1 MVVFHNDIINAI
13 AQARNIRHLLA
24 SDILERWQQGEEATA
39 EQTQSL
45 IQLGDWIDFLTDSEQ
60 LIVEDCIDSTD
71 VWNIIQK
78 IGEQAIGLDC
88 VGTNY
93 NYNNPP
99 PTPTPNVFNYVESIT
114 GLNTSNADPQNPVVR
129 ISVDGTTI
137 TGDGTPA
144 SPLIA
149 SIPPSGVQSV
159 TDDGNGVVSVDN
171 TDPVNPIVEFNGIN
185 VDPLTLSGDGTI
197 GSPLTVIG
205 GGGGGVT
212 SVSATAGAGVSVSV
226 SNPTTTPN
234 ITVTNTDTG
243 SAQNIFKNV
252 AVADNSTIVADNND
266 DTLTLQAGT
275 AISISTNATT
285 DTVRIENTAPDQT
298 VILNAGTGIGV
309 SGTYPNFTISN
320 TNSSNASITN
330 TTVAGLQGLQST
342 SSLSTTTL
350 YNVTNA
356 VGNTLVLQVYAIA
369 NNTNVV
375 YAIDVATG
383 AIGTYNITTDTFT
396 ATTSTPDLQQ
406 VTDVDNTTTN
416 TIISDDGAGSSTTI
430 GNGIIRVQTG
440 NTGNVEIDATLV
452 TAQYT
457 AQLPQKLAASTET
470 FAMLSDL
477 TGGGGITKATAAGT
491 DTYTTTITGVTS
503 YADGDTYLIRFTNG
517 NTTAATLNI
526 NALGARTLYRNNDG
540 SIIGGDIWNGA
551 EMLCIF
557 NSTLNG
563 FQCIGTSPNSLFAY
577 ITNADSVTITKGQ
590 VVYAFGGQ
598 GDRMT
603 VKLANNTSDATS
615 ARTVGVVFSASI
627 AANQK
632 GIIIMQGLIDGLSIL
647 PTSTYADGDSIYLGA
662 TNGAITKVKP
672 YAPNHLVYV
681 ATVTTA
687 SNGSAGRMYVRIQNG
702 YELDELHDVSAQTP
716 ANKDG
721 LFYNST
727 TGLWVAR
734 QVSATD
740 IDANVSNTEFGYLD
754 GVTSSIQTQINNA
767 GTLSIECIA
776 GTITSP
782 VDLATYY
789 WCIGGT
795 FLTAS
800 TSATGQGSKF
810 AYAFEITGITIRM
823 TTTTNGSAED
833 STLYLRNITTSTSTL
848 MGTFKT
854 NGNIAYTS
862 ITGLAI
868 SCNTTDEYCLEMRS
882 PTWATNPTNL
892 RLTAS
897 LFLRRT

>member
-99 PTPTPNVFNYVESIT
+99 PTPTPNVFNYVESVT
-114 GLNTSNADPQNPVVR
+114 GLNTNNADPQNPVVR
-129 ISVDGTTI
+129 ISVDGVTI

-144 SPLIA
+144 SPLVA

-171 TDPVNPIVEFNGIN
+171 TDPVNPIVEFNGVS
-185 VDPLTLSGDGTI
+185 VDPLTLSGDGTS

-205 GGGGGVT
+205 GGGGGGSVT

-252 AVADNSTIVADNND
+252 AVAGNSTIVADNND

-285 DTVRIENTAPDQT
+285 DTIRIENTAPDQT
-298 VILNAGTGIGV
+298 VVLNAGTGIGV

-320 TNSSNASITN
+320 TNSGNASIAN
-330 TTVAGLQGLQST
+330 ITVTSLQGLQST

-350 YNVTNA
+350 YNVTDA

-375 YAIDVATG
+375 YAIDVASGT
-383 AIGTYNITTDTFT
+383 IGTYNITTDTFT
-396 ATTSTPDLQQ
+396 ATIPDLQQ
-406 VTDVDNTTTN
+406 VTDVGFTTTN
-416 TIISDDGAGSSTTI
+416 RLVSDDGAGNFTSI
-430 GNGIIRVQTG
+430 GNGLIEIATG
-440 NTGNVEIDATLV
+440 NTGNVQIDATQA
-452 TAQYT
+452 TASYV
-457 AQLPQKLAASTET
+457 AQLPDKPTGTET

-477 TGGGGITKATAAGT
+477 TGLGGITKATAAGT
-491 DTYTTTITGVTS
+491 DTYTTTITGVAS
-503 YADGDTYLIRFTNG
+503 YTDGDTYLIRFTNG
-517 NTTAATLNI
+517 NTTGATLNI
-526 NALGARTLYRNNDG
+526 NSLGAKTLYRNNDG
-540 SIIGGDIWNGA
+540 AVIGGDIWNGA
-551 EMLCIF
+551 EMLCVF
-557 NSTLNG
+557 NSTLDG

-577 ITNADSVTITKGQ
+577 VTNDDSVTITKGQ
-590 VVYAFGGQ
+590 VVYAFGGT

-632 GIIIMQGLIDGLSIL
+632 GIIILQGLIDGLSIL
-647 PTSTYADGDSIYLGA
+647 GSPFVDGDSVYLGA
-662 TNGAITKVKP
+662 TNGAITRTKP

-681 ATVTTA
+681 GTVTTA
-687 SNGSAGRMYVRIQNG
+687 SAGSSGRMYVKIQNG
-702 YELDELHDVSAQTP
+702 YELDEIHDVSAQTP
-716 ANKDG
+716 VDG
-721 LFYNST
+721 DTLIYNSSN
-727 TGLWVAR
+727 GLWE
-734 QVSATD
+734 
-740 IDANVSNTEFGYLD
+740 ANFNEELQLV
-754 GVTSSIQTQINNA
+754 
-767 GTLSIECIA
+767 
-776 GTITSP
+776 
-782 VDLATYY
+782 
-789 WCIGGT
+789 
-795 FLTAS
+795 LTAS
-800 TSATGQGSKF
+800 FRFLTG
-810 AYAFEITGITIRM
+810 
-823 TTTTNGSAED
+823 N
-833 STLYLRNITTSTSTL
+833 
-848 MGTFKT
+848 
-854 NGNIAYTS
+854 
-862 ITGLAI
+862 
-868 SCNTTDEYCLEMRS
+868 
-882 PTWATNPTNL
+882 
-892 RLTAS
+892 
-897 LFLRRT
+897 